1 MSRIGKKP
9 IPIPEDVTVAVHGRV
24 VEARG
29 PKGGL
34 SHTVHELVSVELA
47 DGQLIVRR
55 ASDSRQ
61 AKALHGLTRSLLAN
75 LVHGVR
81 EGFEK
86 RLEIVGI
93 GYRAQLQGRVLTLSL
108 GFSHPVV
115 YPIPDGIQVEVE
127 RQTQLTIRGI
137 DKGLVGQVAANIRA
151 FRPPDPYKGKGV
163 KYADE
168 VVRKKLG
175 KTGAK

>member
-1 MSRIGKKP
+1 MSRIGKRP
-9 IPIPEDVTVAVHGRV
+9 IPIPKDVQVAVHGRV

-34 SHTVHELVSVELA
+34 SHTVHELISVELA

-81 EGFEK
+81 AGFEK

-115 YPIPDGIQVEVE
+115 YPVPDGIQVEVE

-137 DKGLVGQVAANIRA
+137 DKGLVGQVAANLRA
-151 FRPPDPYKGKGV
+151 FRPPDPYKGKGI